1 MGFARVSVTDVSGEQ
16 DGLDDVRAR
25 FAVLGEGTVGVPT
38 CYVFRASW
46 LMMMLIWA
54 AV

>member
-38 CYVFRASW
+38 CYVFRVSCLTTLLW
-46 LMMMLIWA
+46 T

>member
-1 MGFARVSVTDVSGEQ
+1 MGFARVSVTDASVEQ

-38 CYVFRASW
+38 RYVFRASW